1 MAQWLVKSEPKAYS
15 WEQLVKDKRTAWTGV
30 RNAQA
35 SNNLKAMK
43 VGDRVF
49 FYHSVEGLAIVGIA
63 EVAKSYYPDPSDKT
77 GRFGAVDVKPV
88 MALKTPVTLAQIKAE
103 PKLAGLGLVR
113 QSRLSVMPVEAAQ
126 WKLLCKL
133 GGVPG

>member
-1 MAQWLVKSEPKAYS
+1 MGYWLVKSEPKSYA
-15 WEQLVKDKRTAWTGV
+15 WEQLVKEKRTAWTGV

-35 SNNLKAMK
+35 ANSLKAMRP
-43 VGDRVF
+43 GDRVF

-63 EVAKSYYPDPSDKT
+63 EVAKAYYPDPSDKT
-77 GRFGAVDVKPV
+77 GRYGAVDLKPV
-88 MALKTPVTLAQIKAE
+88 MPLKTPVTLARIKAE
-103 PKLAGLGLVR
+103 PKLAELGLVR

-126 WKLLCKL
+126 WKLICKM

>member
-1 MAQWLVKSEPKAYS
+1 MANWLVKSEPKSYA
-15 WEQLVKDKRTAWTGV
+15 WEQLVKEKRTAWTGV

-43 VGDRVF
+43 PGDRVF

-63 EVAKSYYPDPSDKT
+63 EVAKPFYPDPSDKT
-77 GRFGAVDVKPV
+77 GRYGAVDVKPV
-88 MALKTPVTLAQIKAE
+88 MPLKTPVTLAQIKAE
-103 PKLAGLGLVR
+103 PKLATLGLVR
-113 QSRLSVMPVEAAQ
+113 QSRLSVMPVEPAQ
-126 WKLLCKL
+126 WKLICKM

>member
-1 MAQWLVKSEPKAYS
+1 MAQWLVKSEPNAYS

-43 VGDRVF
+43 VGDKAF

-63 EVAKSYYPDPSDKT
+63 EVAKTCYPDPSDKT
-77 GRFGAVDVKPV
+77 GRFGAVDLKPL
-88 MALKTPVTLAQIKAE
+88 MPLKRPVTLAAIKAE
-103 PKLAGLGLVR
+103 PKLAEFGLVR
-113 QSRLSVMPVEAAQ
+113 QSRLSVMPVEAAA
-126 WKLLCKL
+126 WKLLCKM